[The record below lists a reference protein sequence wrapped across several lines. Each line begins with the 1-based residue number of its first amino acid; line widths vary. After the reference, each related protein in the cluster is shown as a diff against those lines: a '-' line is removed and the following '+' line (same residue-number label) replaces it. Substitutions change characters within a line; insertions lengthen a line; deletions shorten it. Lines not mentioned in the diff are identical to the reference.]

1 MRRINH
7 KATAAFMSAILMSTA
22 LMGCGQKVES
32 SAKSENVKVENEVY
46 AVNDTSVANTINK
59 NIPKYIFLFI
69 GDGMSYPQV
78 QSAAYYLGTMG
89 NNGGVETEKLSF
101 MNFPVNGSAQTFDS
115 TSFCPDSAST
125 ATSIST
131 GNKTYSGV
139 INMDTSKT
147 VAYETITEK
156 LKEQLS
162 YKIGVLTSVNLNHAT
177 PAAFYAHQ
185 ASRSNYYEIGQELIA
200 SGFDYFAGGGLL
212 TPTG

>member
-1 MRRINH
+1 VKRFNH
-7 KATAAFMSAILMSTA
+7 KVTAAMMSAVLAASV
-22 LMGCGQKVES
+22 LVGCGQTTDS
-32 SAKSENVKVENEVY
+32 SANSETVEVKKEVY
-46 AVNDTSVANTINK
+46 AAESATNVSTVQK

-89 NNGGVETEKLSF
+89 SNGGVETEKLSF
-101 MNFPVNGSAQTFDS
+101 MNFPVSGSVQTFDS

-147 VAYETITEK
+147 IAYETITEK
-156 LKEQLS
+156 LKEQLG

-185 ASRSNYYEIGQELIA
+185 ASRSNYYE
-200 SGFDYFAGGGLL
+200 SRC
-212 TPTG
+212 